1 MCVVKLVPG
10 FALLLGVAGCAS
22 TGDSANGSDSI
33 QEVRPDI
40 FLIISKSGF
49 YVPDAEPSWMVV
61 DKMISKA
68 FGQGPGAAN
77 KRWQIQADKV
87 CGSDGYHPYKVAT
100 FSYSANTGPWPRS
113 IAVKSA
119 YAVCNR
125 KGYSEADIKA
135 MFPDW

>member
-1 MCVVKLVPG
+1 MAGV
-10 FALLLGVAGCAS
+10 LLLVGGVGCAS
-22 TGDSANGSDSI
+22 TGDSANGSDHV

-49 YVPDAEPSWMVV
+49 YVPDTESPWMAT
-61 DKMISKA
+61 DKLISRV
-68 FGQGPGAAN
+68 FGQGPGAASQ
-77 KRWQIQADKV
+77 RWELQAGKV
-87 CGSDGYHPYKVAT
+87 CGSNGYRPYKVET